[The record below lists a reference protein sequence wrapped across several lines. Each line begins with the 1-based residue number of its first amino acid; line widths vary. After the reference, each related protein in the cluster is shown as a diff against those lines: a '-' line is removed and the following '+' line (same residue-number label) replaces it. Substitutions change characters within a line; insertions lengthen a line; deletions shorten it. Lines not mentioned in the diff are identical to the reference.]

1 MSSKRILI
9 LCMNILIPIVSVF
22 ATAFFAVA
30 AFKYFMPFII
40 AWLIAMAANPVVRF
54 LEGRIKIHR
63 KHGSIIIIVS
73 VLAVI
78 IGLIYITF
86 SWLFM
91 LAGRFINILPELYET
106 VSADIASTFRELL
119 SRFMI
124 DGSDRTYMF
133 SEIGRNINDSAS
145 GIIKNIALPTA
156 GAAGSFVKK
165 LPNVLV
171 YIVITIL
178 ASYFFTADMDTIK
191 SKVVS
196 CMPAGILKYREY
208 IRRDV
213 KKLIKGYFVAQ
224 LKIMCVVGLIL
235 LAGFYLL
242 KVKYIFVA
250 AFFIALLDF
259 LPIFGTG
266 TVLIPWA
273 VLKLISADYMYA
285 FGLAAMYIIT
295 QAVRQLIQ
303 PKLVGDSIGMPALY
317 TLVCLY
323 IGYRWSGIGGM
334 IVSIPI
340 GMFVLKAYEYGVFD
354 GIKMN
359 MELLAKELNN
369 LRKEI

>member
-1 MSSKRILI
+1 
-9 LCMNILIPIVSVF
+9 MNILIPIVSVF

-145 GIIKNIALPTA
+145 GIIKNIAINA
-156 GAAGSFVKK
+156 H
-165 LPNVLV
+165 
-171 YIVITIL
+171 
-178 ASYFFTADMDTIK
+178 
-191 SKVVS
+191 
-196 CMPAGILKYREY
+196 
-208 IRRDV
+208 
-213 KKLIKGYFVAQ
+213 Q
-224 LKIMCVVGLIL
+224 
-235 LAGFYLL
+235 
-242 KVKYIFVA
+242 
-250 AFFIALLDF
+250 
-259 LPIFGTG
+259 
-266 TVLIPWA
+266 
-273 VLKLISADYMYA
+273 
-285 FGLAAMYIIT
+285 
-295 QAVRQLIQ
+295 
-303 PKLVGDSIGMPALY
+303 
-317 TLVCLY
+317 
-323 IGYRWSGIGGM
+323 
-334 IVSIPI
+334 
-340 GMFVLKAYEYGVFD
+340 
-354 GIKMN
+354 
-359 MELLAKELNN
+359 
-369 LRKEI
+369 